1 MLHDQIQSL
10 TQNLTP
16 LYGPREASNI
26 AQYLAEEHF
35 SKPFVR
41 TNPTLD
47 EAQLAWWEAA
57 CKRLI
62 ACEPVQYVLGS
73 AWFYGRQ
80 FMVNPSVLIP
90 RPETEELVETIIKSN
105 PQPTSRILDIGT
117 GSGCIAITLSLE
129 LPHTAVFAIDISEK
143 ALAVTNQNNTNLGAK
158 VVTQHAD
165 ILHFEA
171 FADTLP
177 RFDVIV
183 SNPPYIDPA
192 DKETMHANVL
202 QYEPQSALFAD
213 HSDPFG
219 ILQPHWRVWHTKIA
233 IRRPPLLRNPRNPR
247 HRNPKP
253 LNNPRLPKPH
263 PPPRPPGQTP
273 HPHRSKTL
281 KFSTQKIINAQL
293 SHSCNAVTTS
303 LSNNL
308 SISIYIIFQ
317 NIFFNSI

>member
-1 MLHDQIQSL
+1 MLHDQIQSIS
-10 TQNLTP
+10 QNLTP
-16 LYGPREASNI
+16 IYGPREASNI

-35 SKPFVR
+35 GKPFVR
-41 TNPTLD
+41 SNPTLD

-62 ACEPVQYVLGS
+62 ACEPVQYILES

-80 FMVNPSVLIP
+80 FIVNPSVLIP

-105 PQPTSRILDIGT
+105 PQPTSRILDIGS

-129 LPHTAVFAIDISEK
+129 LPQTAVFAIDISEK

-171 FADTLP
+171 FAATLP
-177 RFDVIV
+177 LFDVIV

-213 HSDPFG
+213 HPDPLVFYSRIGEFG
-219 ILQPHWRVWHTKIA
+219 IQKLQSGGHLYFEIPETRATEIQSRLTTLGYQNLTLRHDLQGKPRILIA
-233 IRRPPLLRNPRNPR
+233 Q
-247 HRNPKP
+247 KP
-253 LNNPRLPKPH
+253 
-263 PPPRPPGQTP
+263 
-273 HPHRSKTL
+273 
-281 KFSTQKIINAQL
+281 
-293 SHSCNAVTTS
+293 
-303 LSNNL
+303 
-308 SISIYIIFQ
+308 
-317 NIFFNSI
+317 

>member
-1 MLHDQIQSL
+1 MLRDQIQSL
-10 TQNLTP
+10 SQNLTP

-26 AQYLAEEHF
+26 AQYLAEEYF
-35 SKPFVR
+35 GKPFVR
-41 TNPTLD
+41 SNPTLD

-129 LPHTAVFAIDISEK
+129 LPQTAVFAIDISEK
-143 ALAVTNQNNTNLGAK
+143 ALAVTNQNNTSLGAK

-171 FADTLP
+171 FVATLP
-177 RFDVIV
+177 LFDVIV

-213 HSDPFG
+213 HPDPLVFYSRIGEFG
-219 ILQPHWRVWHTKIA
+219 IQKLQSGGHLYFEIPETRAPEIQSRLTTLGYQNLTLLPDLQGKPRILIA
-233 IRRPPLLRNPRNPR
+233 Q
-247 HRNPKP
+247 KP
-253 LNNPRLPKPH
+253 
-263 PPPRPPGQTP
+263 
-273 HPHRSKTL
+273 
-281 KFSTQKIINAQL
+281 
-293 SHSCNAVTTS
+293 
-303 LSNNL
+303 
-308 SISIYIIFQ
+308 
-317 NIFFNSI
+317 

>member
-10 TQNLTP
+10 TQNLTS

-26 AQYLAEEHF
+26 SQYLAEEHF
-35 SKPFVR
+35 GKPFVR
-41 TNPTLD
+41 SNPMLD
-47 EAQLAWWEAA
+47 EAQLAWWEAS

-62 ACEPVQYVLGS
+62 ACEPVQYVLES

-105 PQPTSRILDIGT
+105 PQPTSQILDIGT

-129 LPHTAVFAIDISEK
+129 LPQTAIFAIDISEK

-171 FADTLP
+171 FAATLP
-177 RFDVIV
+177 LFDVIV

-192 DKETMHANVL
+192 DKRNHACQRITL
-202 QYEPQSALFAD
+202 RTTICTFCR
-213 HSDPFG
+213 PF
-219 ILQPHWRVWHTKIA
+219 
-233 IRRPPLLRNPRNPR
+233 
-247 HRNPKP
+247 
-253 LNNPRLPKPH
+253 
-263 PPPRPPGQTP
+263 
-273 HPHRSKTL
+273 
-281 KFSTQKIINAQL
+281 
-293 SHSCNAVTTS
+293 
-303 LSNNL
+303 
-308 SISIYIIFQ
+308 
-317 NIFFNSI
+317 

>member
-10 TQNLTP
+10 SQNLIP
-16 LYGPREASNI
+16 IYGPREASNI

-35 SKPFVR
+35 GKPFVR
-41 TNPTLD
+41 SNPTLD

-62 ACEPVQYVLGS
+62 ACEPVQYVLGN

-80 FMVNPSVLIP
+80 FMVNPSILIP

-105 PQPTSRILDIGT
+105 PQPTSRILDIGS

-129 LPHTAVFAIDISEK
+129 LPQTAVFAIDISEK

-171 FADTLP
+171 FVDTLP
-177 RFDVIV
+177 QFQVIV

-192 DKETMHANVL
+192 DKETMHPNVL
-202 QYEPQSALFAD
+202 QYEPLSALFAD
-213 HSDPFG
+213 HSDALVFYTRIGEFG
-219 ILQPHWRVWHTKIA
+219 MQKLQSGGHLYFEIPETRATEIETRLAALGYQNLTLLPDLQGKPRILIA
-233 IRRPPLLRNPRNPR
+233 Q
-247 HRNPKP
+247 KP
-253 LNNPRLPKPH
+253 
-263 PPPRPPGQTP
+263 
-273 HPHRSKTL
+273 
-281 KFSTQKIINAQL
+281 
-293 SHSCNAVTTS
+293 
-303 LSNNL
+303 
-308 SISIYIIFQ
+308 
-317 NIFFNSI
+317 

>member
-1 MLHDQIQSL
+1 MLRDQIQSL
-10 TQNLTP
+10 SQNLTP

-26 AQYLAEEHF
+26 AQYLAEEYF
-35 SKPFVR
+35 GKPFVR
-41 TNPTLD
+41 SNPTLD

-129 LPHTAVFAIDISEK
+129 IPQTAVFAIDISEK
-143 ALAVTNQNNTNLGAK
+143 ALAVTHQNITNLGAK
-158 VVTQHAD
+158 VVTEHAD

-171 FADTLP
+171 FVATLP
-177 RFDVIV
+177 LFDVIV

-202 QYEPQSALFAD
+202 QYEPLVCTFC
-213 HSDPFG
+213 
-219 ILQPHWRVWHTKIA
+219 
-233 IRRPPLLRNPRNPR
+233 RPP
-247 HRNPKP
+247 
-253 LNNPRLPKPH
+253 
-263 PPPRPPGQTP
+263 
-273 HPHRSKTL
+273 
-281 KFSTQKIINAQL
+281 
-293 SHSCNAVTTS
+293 
-303 LSNNL
+303 
-308 SISIYIIFQ
+308 
-317 NIFFNSI
+317 

>member
-1 MLHDQIQSL
+1 MLRDQIKSL

-16 LYGPREASNI
+16 IYGPREASNI

-35 SKPFVR
+35 GKPFVR
-41 TNPTLD
+41 SNPTLD

-105 PQPTSRILDIGT
+105 PQPTSQILDIGT

-129 LPHTAVFAIDISEK
+129 IPQTAVFAIDISEK
-143 ALAVTNQNNTNLGAK
+143 ALAVTNQNNTSLGAK
-158 VVTQHAD
+158 VVTQHVD

-177 RFDVIV
+177 LFDVIV

-213 HSDPFG
+213 HPDPLVFYSRIGEFG
-219 ILQPHWRVWHTKIA
+219 IQKLQSGGHLYFEIPETRATEIQTRLTTLGYQNLALRSDLQGKPRILIA
-233 IRRPPLLRNPRNPR
+233 Q
-247 HRNPKP
+247 KP
-253 LNNPRLPKPH
+253 
-263 PPPRPPGQTP
+263 
-273 HPHRSKTL
+273 
-281 KFSTQKIINAQL
+281 
-293 SHSCNAVTTS
+293 
-303 LSNNL
+303 
-308 SISIYIIFQ
+308 
-317 NIFFNSI
+317 

>member
-10 TQNLTP
+10 TQNLTS

-26 AQYLAEEHF
+26 SQYLAEEHF
-35 SKPFVR
+35 GKPFVR
-41 TNPTLD
+41 SNPTLD
-47 EAQLAWWEAA
+47 EAQLAWWEAS

-62 ACEPVQYVLGS
+62 ACEPVQYVLES

-105 PQPTSRILDIGT
+105 PQPTSQILDIGT

-129 LPHTAVFAIDISEK
+129 LPQTAIFAIDISEK

-171 FADTLP
+171 FAATLP
-177 RFDVIV
+177 LFDVIV

-192 DKETMHANVL
+192 DRETMHPNVL
-202 QYEPQSALFAD
+202 HYEPQSALFAD
-213 HSDPFG
+213 HSDPLVFYTRIGAFG
-219 ILQPHWRVWHTKIA
+219 MQKLQSGGHLYFEIPETRAPEIQS
-233 IRRPPLLRNPRNPR
+233 
-247 HRNPKP
+247 P
-253 LNNPRLPKPH
+253 LN
-263 PPPRPPGQTP
+263 
-273 HPHRSKTL
+273 TL
-281 KFSTQKIINAQL
+281 GYQ
-293 SHSCNAVTTS
+293 
-303 LSNNL
+303 NL
-308 SISIYIIFQ
+308 SLRSDLQGKPRILIAQ
-317 NIFFNSI
+317 KP